1 MYSPHRE
8 WLLLLDLLD
17 SVGKRRIHYLG
28 LGTDSSAT
36 VACVCPGSVPKSGPT
51 TGILEYR
58 EISSGESLIVA
69 ILCLFVVSLD
79 IRQEKGKVHSPS
91 GFDQWESDIDT

>member
-36 VACVCPGSVPKSGPT
+36 GPCGCPGPEPKYGPT

-69 ILCLFVVSLD
+69 ILCLFAVSL
-79 IRQEKGKVHSPS
+79 GSPQDFKS
-91 GFDQWESDIDT
+91 EPTQWLRSVGV